1 MRDIVERLRTYD
13 KSPRLWNARCFDVS
27 EAADE
32 IERLMRVL
40 QEIAED
46 RPQSHPIDIARR
58 ALEGTPD
65 PRLRREGRGQE

>member
-1 MRDIVERLRTYD
+1 MSDIVERLRGFGQA
-13 KSPRLWNARCFDVS
+13 PGAIWL
-27 EAADE
+27 EAAAE

-58 ALEGTPD
+58 ALE
-65 PRLRREGRGQE
+65 EKK